1 MAKKIRTPADVL
13 QGRLGTCLDTTLT
26 MAAAL
31 EQAGINSTI
40 WLLKGHAFLGYW
52 RHDATLSVIST
63 TEVVDVVNQ
72 VDLGNIGLVETTM
85 ITKSHGGPS
94 FTEATTAPR
103 VKFLGGDLSEILGV
117 TDIRQARQAQIYPL
131 PSRATDADGNVVV
144 MQYEPGAGPTI
155 APYVAV
161 PGTERSS
168 LIDAVPA
175 RVSQWKNAL
184 LDLSLRNKLINYSDR
199 AGYRSTFPDRR
210 WADSKMTSIPGPVST
225 FLPQTPLSLSTP
237 R

>member
-1 MAKKIRTPADVL
+1 
-13 QGRLGTCLDTTLT
+13 

-144 MQYEPGAGPTI
+144 TQYEPGAARQLPVRRCSGHR
-155 APYVAV
+155 AV
-161 PGTERSS
+161 
-168 LIDAVPA
+168 
-175 RVSQWKNAL
+175 Q
-184 LDLSLRNKLINYSDR
+184 
-199 AGYRSTFPDRR
+199 PDRR
-210 WADSKMTSIPGPVST
+210 CSCSCQPVEECAT
-225 FLPQTPLSLSTP
+225 RPEPPKQAHQLLRPRRLSDRRSRTGAGQI
-237 R
+237 RR